1 MQSKARLR
9 RRKTLAFCSLLLAVA
24 AVAWFAS
31 ARAPENEVISGN
43 YTPVGNSYAR
53 FSSENVEV
61 VTREGEVLYSAGFD
75 HPRRALTASGEGA
88 AAWSEGGEILL
99 LGEGGYKRVLID
111 GAVCG
116 VFGSDRGALAVVS
129 EKRGEVRV
137 SVCTAL
143 GEVLSISPDAWPVA
157 AGIDAAG
164 RTLALLT
171 AGAGGFAVSA
181 YSLPGAAES
190 WTVALDSPRYDLE
203 WTDAGTLRVFGG
215 GEELYIDAVTGA
227 VE

>member
-9 RRKTLAFCSLLLAVA
+9 RGKTLAFCSLLLAVA

-75 HPRRALTASGEGA
+75 YPRRALTVSGEGA

-99 LGEGGYKRVLID
+99 LGEGGYRRVLID

-116 VFGSDRGALAVVS
+116 VFGSDCGALAVVS

-137 SVCTAL
+137 RVCTAL

-171 AGAGGFAVSA
+171 AGAGGF
-181 YSLPGAAES
+181 GGQRIFAA
-190 WTVALDSPRYDLE
+190 R
-203 WTDAGTLRVFGG
+203 RG
-215 GEELYIDAVTGA
+215 GELDGCSGLAAIRPGVDGRRHAARFRRRRGA
-227 VE
+227 VY

>member
-9 RRKTLAFCSLLLAVA
+9 RGKTLAFCSLLLAVA

-75 HPRRALTASGEGA
+75 YPRRALTASGEGA

-99 LGEGGYKRVLID
+99 LGEGGHRRVRID

-116 VFGSDRGALAVVS
+116 VFGSDCGALAVVS

-157 AGIDAAG
+157 A
-164 RTLALLT
+164 
-171 AGAGGFAVSA
+171 
-181 YSLPGAAES
+181 
-190 WTVALDSPRYDLE
+190 
-203 WTDAGTLRVFGG
+203 
-215 GEELYIDAVTGA
+215 
-227 VE
+227 